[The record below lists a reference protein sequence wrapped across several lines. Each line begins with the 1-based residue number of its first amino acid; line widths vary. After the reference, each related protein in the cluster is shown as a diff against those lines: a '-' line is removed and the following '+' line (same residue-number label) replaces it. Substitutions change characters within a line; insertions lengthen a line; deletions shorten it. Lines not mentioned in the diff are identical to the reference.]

1 MTEKELRK
9 LSRLDLIDIL
19 IRQSKEITSLQ
30 EQLAAANKKLEDKV
44 LICENAGNIA
54 QAALEI
60 NKIFETAQLAADQY
74 LESLKHHTE
83 EHQDAV

>member
-19 IRQSKEITSLQ
+19 IRQSKEINALQ
-30 EQLAAANKKLEDKV
+30 EQLETANKKLEDKILV
-44 LICENAGNIA
+44 CERTGNIA

-60 NKIFETAQLAADQY
+60 NKIFETAQKAADQY
-74 LESLKHHTE
+74 IESLKHHTE
-83 EHQDAV
+83 EEQDAV